1 MAAVRLRYRC
11 QSAAFEAWLAM
22 ALEVQSQQPQP
33 QPVAAMLQLGPQ
45 PDAER
50 LAELEEELKVA
61 RRDAGAFRAQ
71 MVTKTSELAQL
82 RRDHTEALARL
93 SKEEEEAA
101 RSRLCVIM

>member
-1 MAAVRLRYRC
+1 MSTVTDA
-11 QSAAFEAWLAM
+11 SAGSCVWYEMSFHSLG
-22 ALEVQSQQPQP
+22 ALSVA

-93 SKEEEEAA
+93 SKEEEEEAA